1 MLVRL
6 LECALSL
13 AGSRDPAHKR
23 LAYRIATSLLNTP
36 LVRFDNLR
44 DVVSLTLSRLGNFPA
59 EMFLAKQFGDPAYG
73 QVPVAIYSERG
84 LHRERNTVT
93 LPDQRSLV
101 LTDFQMQAW
110 GAADSEIAV
119 AITAPTSAGKSFAM
133 QQFLCAQVVR
143 HPDRHHIVIVP
154 TRALIGQ
161 VAAGL
166 NETLAFYPSV
176 GTQRVVSTVPM
187 SPEELGAAQVVYV
200 LTQERLQ
207 ILLERVDPATF
218 GVLAV
223 DEAQLVSH
231 GSRGIILQTV
241 LERLW
246 ASGLGK
252 LVFSAPSAADV
263 GVYQEMLQMGRLV
276 SLRTTDPA
284 VAQNLILLNVDASGD
299 SVACSALIEDER
311 IDLGR
316 VPSPVRLLEERQ
328 LFAMLS
334 FLFGRAGSSL
344 IYAGGQA
351 ECEKIALLIRDCVL
365 QFEPTRVVAPQAQAE
380 VDDFVRLLKTHIHPE
395 YPLIPAV
402 EAGIGFHYGNMPTI
416 VRLGVEQLFASGVLR
431 FLVCTSTLLHGVNFP
446 AKNLFMYKPTR
457 GTDTPLTAEEF
468 WNLAGRAGR
477 LGKEFEGNVFLI
489 NRAEWAAD
497 PVVQPGVTRADWPV
511 LRTLQADHQRVLEVV
526 WGRSTRTVDDVEAA
540 AVKLYSEFQN
550 ERLARV
556 RDRIVRDVSEDFVVE
571 LESAITTAAAA
582 VRIPLDRLGHHS
594 TIYPLKQQAM
604 LDYLVGKIRDGDVD
618 GIIPLHPSQA
628 GQAVYTSLLRLFKRI
643 HNTFEGLPSKD
654 NSHKFFAIVA
664 RDWMRGH
671 PLARLIAERLR
682 RSGARS
688 TAPPA
693 IRSVLETVE
702 QDLRFRY
709 VKYTRCYNDILELAL
724 TEEGLEADIPRI
736 PAIPLYLEL
745 GACSSTMVSLIGM
758 GLSRTTAALLA
769 DQSINKAMNRADC
782 LRWLATNR
790 AVRLSLPLVC
800 RRELET
806 VVP

>member
-1 MLVRL
+1 MLTELSASIVAEPRFRLEVSVLMKESLSRQVIPGHTSRHPEESVLLRL

-13 AGSRDPAHKR
+13 AGSHDPAHKR
-23 LAYRIATSLLNTP
+23 LAYRISTSLLNTP

-59 EMFLAKQFGDPAYG
+59 DMFLAKQFGDPAYG
-73 QVPVAIYSERG
+73 QVPVAIHSERG

-93 LPDQRSLV
+93 LPDQRNLV
-101 LTDFQMQAW
+101 LTDFQVQAW
-110 GAADSEIAV
+110 LAADREIAV

-143 HPDRHHIVIVP
+143 YPSRHHVVIVP

-166 NETLAFYPSV
+166 NEILALYPAE

-187 SPEELGAAQVVYV
+187 SPEELGADQVVYV

-207 ILLERVDPATF
+207 ILLERVDPASF
-218 GVLAV
+218 GMLAV

-246 ASGLGK
+246 AGGLGK
-252 LVFSAPSAADV
+252 LVFGAPSAADV
-263 GVYQEMLQMGRLV
+263 GVYQEMLQMDRLL
-276 SLRTTDPA
+276 SLRTTEPA

-299 SVACSALIEDER
+299 SVTCSALIEDEH

-316 VPSPVRLLEERQ
+316 VPSPVRLLDERQ
-328 LFAMLS
+328 LFAVLS

-344 IYAGGQA
+344 VYAGGQA

-365 QFEPTRVVAPQAQAE
+365 QFEPTRAIVAQAQAE
-380 VDDFVRLLKTHIHPE
+380 VDDFVKLLKTHIHAE

-402 EAGIGFHYGNMPTI
+402 EAGIGFHYGNMPAI
-416 VRLGVEQLFASGVLR
+416 VRIGVEQLFASGILR

-477 LGKEFEGNVFLI
+477 LGREFEGNVFLI
-489 NRAEWAAD
+489 NRATWAAD

-511 LRTLQADHQRVLEVV
+511 LKTLQADPQRVLEVV
-526 WGRSTRTVDDVEAA
+526 SGRSIRTEADVETA
-540 AVKLYSEFQN
+540 AVKLYSEYQR

-556 RDRIVRDVSEDFVVE
+556 RDRIIR
-571 LESAITTAAAA
+571 
-582 VRIPLDRLGHHS
+582 
-594 TIYPLKQQAM
+594 
-604 LDYLVGKIRDGDVD
+604 YLVGKIRAGDVD

-643 HNTFEGLPSKD
+643 HNTFEGLPSQD
-654 NSHKFFAIVA
+654 NSHKFFAVIA

-682 RSGARS
+682 RSGARA

-709 VKYTRCYNDILELAL
+709 VKYTRCYNDILALAL
-724 TEEGLEADIPRI
+724 SEEGLEVHIPRI

-769 DQSINKAMNRADC
+769 DQSINKAMNRPDC
-782 LRWLATNR
+782 LRWLTTNR

-806 VVP
+806 IVP